1 MAKRRA
7 FGNILPTRN
16 GRMYRARY
24 RHPITPVNSDGKQ
37 NWINAPTTF
46 TTKGAA
52 SAWLAQQQAD
62 IERGVWKSP
71 EKVAAER
78 AEAERE
84 AKAQEREHSRTFNDV
99 YQEWGAQRGELKTS
113 TLVTDC
119 NRFKKHIIPY
129 WGDRPFYAITG
140 GDVREWLINHLAPG
154 SPGSRDH
161 AYASFKQVMRYGHE
175 QGYIQADP
183 CTGISPKKMRGGVA
197 YTKDKPRNHNRHAP
211 WALEASELDAL
222 LANINPDYYLPTLVL
237 AKTGLRVG
245 ELRALKACH
254 VRDYGDTL
262 AFKVDENVTGQG
274 ATLTEG
280 TTPKTIRGRRT
291 VPVPPSLADAIR
303 GLARDRRMDGGYLFH
318 AKNGGPGTPLTL
330 SLLQRHI
337 ANAGKRAQLRA
348 RVSPHDLRHT
358 AISQMIRQGIPPM
371 TVMDIVGHEDDK
383 IVRRYAHEYSDANR
397 VAIDALDRAT
407 PVSDRNSGAPAEVA
421 SLDKRRH
428 HTA

>member
-1 MAKRRA
+1 
-7 FGNILPTRN
+7 TR
-16 GRMYRARY
+16 
-24 RHPITPVNSDGKQ
+24 
-37 NWINAPTTF
+37 
-46 TTKGAA
+46 GAA

-71 EKVAAER
+71 EQVAAEQ
-78 AEAERE
+78 AKAERE
-84 AKAQEREHSRTFNDV
+84 AQAQERERSRTFNDV

-113 TLVTDC
+113 TQVTDR

-129 WGDRPFYAITG
+129 WGARPFYAITG
-140 GDVREWLINHLAPG
+140 GDVREWLMNHLAPG
-154 SPGSRDH
+154 SPGARDH
-161 AYASFKQVMRYGHE
+161 AYASFAQVMGYGHE

-183 CTGISPKKMRGGVA
+183 CSGIRPRKIRGGVA

-222 LANINPDYYLPTLVL
+222 LAHINPDYYLPTLVL

-245 ELRALKACH
+245 ELRALRARH
-254 VRDYGDTL
+254 VRDNGGSL
-262 AFKVDENVTGQG
+262 AFKIEENVTGQG
-274 ATLTEG
+274 ATLAEG

-291 VPVPPSLADAIR
+291 VPVPSSLADAIR

-318 AKNGGPGTPLTL
+318 AKNSGPDTPLTL

-337 ANAGKRAQLRA
+337 ANAGKRARLRE

-358 AISQMIRQGIPPM
+358 AISQMIRQGVPPM

-407 PVSDRNSGAPAEVA
+407 PVSDHHDRALAGVA
-421 SLDKRRH
+421 SLDSRRH